1 MSSKSPTGGGIALPP
16 EFGLT
21 GVVVVHILSHRSAF
35 VSKSGDDSDMAPG
48 FRVFLRAQ
56 VSGEETYV
64 ERSRMTQEESE
75 DRRPEELISDKSFKY
90 LFLLVLLLTVIAH
103 LVAVYWG
110 TPFLWGIHLLHFF
123 PRWLGWILT
132 VVTLSLFIPAVNNL
146 ALKALESL
154 FGAAQRIP
162 TRINK
167 YSLFLGAGIISVP
180 LFWSLRTRLF
190 LLGDGY
196 FKLETL
202 ALGVITPTEPLDG
215 IIHHQ
220 FYRLLT
226 TLWPNADPSLSY
238 TIPSVVC
245 GGAFIFLILV
255 LADLLGKTSYQKV
268 LIFSALVTLGSI
280 ELFLGYVEAYTTLF
294 VALTLFILFS
304 VLFLKGKISII
315 FSFLALAL
323 SISLHVSA
331 IVLMPAFLY
340 LIFRKWQTQGRKFLD
355 VLTSLC
361 IVACSGIVSLAVWK
375 VFLMPGEANRFGQF
389 LPLAATAKDSF
400 TMFCGAHFGEFV
412 NQLFLISPAGT
423 ILFFFFLFYT
433 IKSRSFKRPAL
444 NFLLIASLSG
454 LFLIFVY
461 NSRWG
466 SADWDL
472 RAFPSIFL
480 TLFGI
485 LLFITWG
492 SRWPRFKNYGLILI
506 AVSLFHTLPWILVNA
521 NQQKS
526 LDRYVLTSIE
536 DRHINSARG
545 GGIWTVARV
554 MEKAGLREKAEEV
567 YKLGIRRNPDNIASY
582 SLLGNNLYFQGKLD
596 EATFYLETALKLKP
610 QSDEVRFT
618 LGHIYTKKEDFPK
631 AVFHLEKAKDVYGYD
646 SAFVLTISE
655 AYLKTHR
662 WKDAGSILRAF
673 LAHDSESATAHGLLG
688 ISLYM
693 QNDLSG
699 ARKEWERALKLN
711 PDEPNARTGL
721 EKLGEVQER

>member
-1 MSSKSPTGGGIALPP
+1 MTQQESEELLPQ
-16 EFGLT
+16 E
-21 GVVVVHILSHRSAF
+21 F
-35 VSKSGDDSDMAPG
+35 VS
-48 FRVFLRAQ
+48 
-56 VSGEETYV
+56 
-64 ERSRMTQEESE
+64 ER
-75 DRRPEELISDKSFKY
+75 SFKY
-90 LFLLVLLLTVIAH
+90 LFLPVLLLSVIAH

-123 PRWLGWILT
+123 PKWLGWILT

-245 GGAFIFLILV
+245 GGAFIFLILA

-315 FSFLALAL
+315 FSFLALGL
-323 SISLHVSA
+323 IISLHVSA

-375 VFLMPGEANRFGQF
+375 VFLMPGEGDRLGQF
-389 LPLAATAKDSF
+389 LPLVVTANSRF

-423 ILFFFFLFYT
+423 ILFFFFLFYI
-433 IKSRSFKRPAL
+433 IKSRSFKHPIL

-485 LLFITWG
+485 LLFMEWG
-492 SRWPRFKNYGLILI
+492 RRWPRFKNYGLILI
-506 AVSLFHTLPWILVNA
+506 AVSLFHTVPWILVNTSE
-521 NQQKS
+521 QKS
-526 LDRYVLTSIE
+526 LDRYVMTATS
-536 DRHINSARG
+536 DKHIHSAPG
-545 GGIWTVARV
+545 GGLWTVARV
-554 MEKAGLREKAEEV
+554 MEKAGFRGKAEEI
-567 YKLGIRRNPDNIASY
+567 YKEGIRRNPDNIASY
-582 SLLGNNLYFQGKLD
+582 SLLGNNLYFQKRLD
-596 EATFYLETALKLKP
+596 EAIFYLEKALKLDP
-610 QSDEVRFT
+610 QSNEVRFT
-618 LGHIYTKKEDFPK
+618 LGHIYTKKEDFQK
-631 AVFHLEKAKDVYGYD
+631 ALFHLEKVRDVYEYD
-646 SAFVLTISE
+646 SAFVLTLSE

-662 WKDAGSILRAF
+662 WKNAESVLQAF
-673 LAHDSESATAHGLLG
+673 LASELESATARGLLG
-688 ISLYM
+688 IAYYM

-699 ARKEWERALKLN
+699 AREEWERALKLN